1 MHRIFLFFGQLRANE
16 FYRKKVKVNF
26 DCLKILVNFLLMH
39 LYAWPAQLLVLDW
52 ELVCMYHFV
61 LHIWKRRIFSFNNS
75 LLTKTGIQYLDS
87 LRASSPGRSVDGAGK
102 GRIALNYVS
111 GIWILI
117 CIETVDAKCWFAEMT
132 LAMTSLPLTRVF
144 RSVFFVFFFF
154 FYISTRF
161 RFALIGGNWT
171 AQLTGSHRGI
181 GGGIQLRQTY
191 LQALLVFPA
200 PPPKRPGEPARRLV
214 PGIRKRRRGIQNL
227 RDQDCLGF
235 PHTGW

>member
-52 ELVCMYHFV
+52 ELVCMYHVV

-144 RSVFFVFFFF
+144 RSVFFVFFLFF
-154 FYISTRF
+154 FYICTRF

-171 AQLTGSHRGI
+171 A
-181 GGGIQLRQTY
+181 
-191 LQALLVFPA
+191 LLVFPA
-200 PPPKRPGEPARRLV
+200 PPSKRPGELARRVV

>member
-144 RSVFFVFFFF
+144 RSVFFVLFFFF
-154 FYISTRF
+154 FTL
-161 RFALIGGNWT
+161 ALVSASRWLAEIG
-171 AQLTGSHRGI
+171 QLS
-181 GGGIQLRQTY
+181 
-191 LQALLVFPA
+191 
-200 PPPKRPGEPARRLV
+200 
-214 PGIRKRRRGIQNL
+214 RRGATGALEVEFNFDRRICKL
-227 RDQDCLGF
+227 SLFF
-235 PHTGW
+235 PPHRQSAPESLLAG

>member
-1 MHRIFLFFGQLRANE
+1 M
-16 FYRKKVKVNF
+16 
-26 DCLKILVNFLLMH
+26 NFLLVFIRDQPSCWC
-39 LYAWPAQLLVLDW
+39 LTGSWC
-52 ELVCMYHFV
+52 VCTTSSSIFRSH
-61 LHIWKRRIFSFNNS
+61 HRRIFSFNNS

-87 LRASSPGRSVDGAGK
+87 LRTSSPGRSVDGAGK
-102 GRIALNYVS
+102 GRIALNCVS
-111 GIWILI
+111 GIWISI
-117 CIETVDAKCWFAEMT
+117 CIENVDAKCWLAEMT
-132 LAMTSLPLTRVF
+132 LAMTSLPLARVF
-144 RSVFFVFFFF
+144 RYVFFFII
-154 FYISTRF
+154 YISTRF

-181 GGGIQLRQTY
+181 GGRIQLRQTY

-200 PPPKRPGEPARRLV
+200 PPSKRPGELARRVV

>member
-61 LHIWKRRIFSFNNS
+61 RHIWKRRIFSFNNS

-144 RSVFFVFFFF
+144 RSVFFVLFFFF
-154 FYISTRF
+154 FTL
-161 RFALIGGNWT
+161 ALVSASRWLAEIG
-171 AQLTGSHRGI
+171 QLSWRGATG
-181 GGGIQLRQTY
+181 
-191 LQALLVFPA
+191 ALEVEFNFDRRICKLSLFFPPRPQSA
-200 PPPKRPGEPARRLV
+200 PESLLAG
-214 PGIRKRRRGIQNL
+214 
-227 RDQDCLGF
+227 
-235 PHTGW
+235 